1 MKTLFSFLL
10 GLSVLQAQV
19 KDVKIGTQV
28 WMAKN
33 LNVFY
38 FKNGDAIPIVKTA
51 EEWKKAGENKQPACC
66 YYENNAENGKTYGL
80 LYNWYAVND
89 ARGLAPAG
97 YHIPTEAEWTTLTT
111 YLGGEKV
118 AGTKMKSI
126 SGWKSYKGEAECNV
140 CKSWTPEQKA
150 GQTCTKC
157 NDTRKTKAQI
167 SGNGTNSSG
176 FNGLPGGFRDGFGT
190 VYSIGYTGVWWSSTE
205 FVTYNAWNH
214 SLYYGYGDVISL
226 DYNKGFGLSVRCIRD

>member
-1 MKTLFSFLL
+1 MKILFSFLL

-19 KDVKIGTQV
+19 KEVKIGTQV
-28 WMAKN
+28 WMAEN

-38 FKNGDAIPIVKTA
+38 FKNGDAIPVVKTA
-51 EEWKKAGENKQPACC
+51 EEWKKAGENKQPSCC

-97 YHIPTEAEWTTLTT
+97 YHMPTNAEWTTLSN
-111 YLGGEKV
+111 YLGGKEV
-118 AGTKMKSI
+118 AGTKMKST
-126 SGWKSYKGEAECNV
+126 SGWKSYEGEAACNV

-150 GQTCTKC
+150 GQTCTTC
-157 NDTRKTKAQI
+157 NDRGKTKAQI

-176 FNGLPGGFRDGFGT
+176 FNGLPGGIRRSYGPFDN
-190 VYSIGYTGVWWSSTE
+190 IGKAGAWWSSSE
-205 FVTYNAWNH
+205 FNTYPAWNPVLNYCLGFIY
-214 SLYYGYGDVISL
+214 SFNFNYGDGH
-226 DYNKGFGLSVRCIRD
+226 YVRCLRD